1 MRTFH
6 KLHNLLAVVGCIRAV
21 EGNQSRQG
29 EGQSLRIF
37 PEFLFVLQNRGKK
50 DGERSCGFTGAFAV
64 FSPNTTNFSKLAY
77 VKLLYSAMLKVK

>member
-1 MRTFH
+1 M
-6 KLHNLLAVVGCIRAV
+6 N
-21 EGNQSRQG
+21 ES
-29 EGQSLRIF
+29 E
-37 PEFLFVLQNRGKK
+37 NRGLECPAPLLSSNKNEQRIPRK